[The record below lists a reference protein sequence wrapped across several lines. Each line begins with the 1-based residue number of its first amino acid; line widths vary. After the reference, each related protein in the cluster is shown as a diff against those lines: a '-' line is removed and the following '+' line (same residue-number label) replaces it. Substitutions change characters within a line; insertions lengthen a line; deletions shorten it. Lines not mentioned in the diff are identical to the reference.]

1 MAKICSPMSF
11 QIITNRES
19 IICLTLLVIAIISTI
34 ICYREKFKKRFRL
47 RRQEGNGQWKNGGP
61 QCDTNDTSSSLLQT
75 QTYNSSQYTSSGGN
89 TDGTTSGYSSNS
101 SGGSSSVRPPSGKS
115 AKSGDGNLEVPKM
128 SRKLTDPSGVVIVEG
143 AIETKCEY
151 IIHYTCTCIWT
162 PYNN

>member
-47 RRQEGNGQWKNGGP
+47 RRQEENDQWKNEGP
-61 QCDTNDTSSSLLQT
+61 QSCDTNDTSSSLLQT
-75 QTYNSSQYTSSGGN
+75 HTYDSSQYTSSGGYM
-89 TDGTTSGYSSNS
+89 DGSTSGYS
-101 SGGSSSVRPPSGKS
+101 SGGSSSVRPPSRKS
-115 AKSGDGNLEVPKM
+115 AKSGDGNFEVPKM
-128 SRKLTDPSGVVIVEG
+128 SRKLTHPSGVVIVDG

-151 IIHYTCTCIWT
+151 ISIDYTV
-162 PYNN
+162 